1 MNSVAKSPGVQV
13 SKRRWPRRALLSVN
27 ALVLVMLV
35 AAGSAYGYVRW
46 QLGKVNHISV
56 GGLAPPTPGA
66 MTILAV
72 GSDTRN
78 LGAGASAAFGSVDS
92 VTGQRSDTIM
102 LIHIVPATSSV
113 AIMSIPRD
121 LMVPIAGMGTTRIN
135 AAFNTGPSLLVS
147 TISQDLGIKINHF
160 MVVNFYSFTKIA
172 DSLGGVYQY
181 FPAPARD
188 AFSLLKVPNAG
199 CVLLKGANALGFVR
213 SREYQYY
220 LNGTWQYQLSPE
232 SDLARIQR
240 QQAFIKLAVKR
251 AEHIDPANLGALN
264 SVLSGITSSLTVDNN
279 FSTSLM
285 LQLANTFRHTNVTG
299 IANWTYPT
307 VNSVA
312 VPGAL
317 DPVPSEDQAMVQQFL
332 HYGLPAGP
340 STTST
345 NKVTATPTAT
355 ATASA
360 SAPTGVVTPSA
371 TAGATLSLALD
382 VWTADGNPVASSSP
396 STSTPA
402 SQGLTTP
409 NDEIYPDAS
418 SFYHG
423 QYIPPGRSAGQV
435 PQTCPT

>member
-1 MNSVAKSPGVQV
+1 MTSRAKSAALRVN
-13 SKRRWPRRALLSVN
+13 KARRWPRRALLTVN

-35 AAGSAYGYVRW
+35 AAGTAYGYVRW
-46 QLGKVNHISV
+46 QLGHVRHISV
-56 GGLAPPTPGA
+56 QGLILSASNSAP

-72 GSDTRN
+72 GSDTRD
-78 LGAGASAAFGSVDS
+78 LGAGASVAFGSADS
-92 VTGQRSDTIM
+92 VSGQRSDTIM

-121 LMVPIAGMGTTRIN
+121 LLVPIAGMGTTRIN
-135 AAFNTGPSLLVS
+135 AAFNTGPSLLVN
-147 TISQDLGIKINHF
+147 TISQDIGIKINHF
-160 MVVNFYSFTKIA
+160 MVVNFYSFTNIA
-172 DSLGGVYQY
+172 DALGGVYQY

-188 AFSLLKVPNAG
+188 AFSLLNVPAAG
-199 CVLLKGANALGFVR
+199 CVRLKGANALGFVR

-220 LNGTWQYQLSPE
+220 LDGSWQYQLSPE

-240 QQAFIKLAVKR
+240 QQDFIKLALKK
-251 AEHIDPANLGALN
+251 AEHIDPANIAAVN
-264 SVLSGITSSLTVDNN
+264 NVISGIAGSLTVDSN

-285 LQLANTFRHTNVTG
+285 LELANTFRHTNVSG

-332 HYGLPAGP
+332 DYGVPSSAGP
-340 STTST
+340 GPGPSSATT
-345 NKVTATPTAT
+345 TPA
-355 ATASA
+355 ALG
-360 SAPTGVVTPSA
+360 PTTPAA

-382 VWTADGNPVASSSP
+382 VWGADSAPVASLSP
-396 STSTPA
+396 STNASA

-409 NDEIYPDAS
+409 NSEIYPDAS

-423 QYIPPGRSAGQV
+423 QYIPPGRV
-435 PQTCPT
+435 PGEVPPTCPS